1 MSSQHGPYALGYTHP
16 TMANNNEP
24 QAGNGKQISQ
34 ISPQFRL
41 RAATRPHEGGI
52 SSNRRSAGCGEYV
65 LGSL

>member
-34 ISPQFRL
+34 NFASVQI
-41 RAATRPHEGGI
+41 EGCNPP
-52 SSNRRSAGCGEYV
+52 S
-65 LGSL
+65 